1 MDPGLRSA
9 ATELHADG
17 KQEGCVSLAIK
28 WARIIFHS
36 QNNLKEV
43 VSRMEEV
50 EMKTSKDNVGINKI
64 SEGVL
69 DVTSH
74 TSHTCL

>member
-1 MDPGLRSA
+1 M
-9 ATELHADG
+9 ELHADG

-36 QNNLKEV
+36 RNNLKEV
-43 VSRMEEV
+43 VSRIEEV
-50 EMKTSKDNVGINKI
+50 EMKTNVDNVGINKI
-64 SEGVL
+64 AEGVL
-69 DVTSH
+69 AV